1 MENIDSGRQRT
12 ERQVNNNIG
21 TKNRETDKR
30 ETKN

>member
-12 ERQVNNNIG
+12 ERQVNIG